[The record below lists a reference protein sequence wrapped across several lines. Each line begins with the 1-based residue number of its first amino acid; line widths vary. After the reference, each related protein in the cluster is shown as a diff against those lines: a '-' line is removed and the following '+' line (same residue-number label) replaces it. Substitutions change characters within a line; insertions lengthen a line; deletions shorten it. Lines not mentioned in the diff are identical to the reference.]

1 MMEML
6 NPVFKTAQLGTIDRY
21 TIEHEPIKS
30 IDLME
35 RAARNF
41 TKKMLKKFP
50 EFRKFCIVAGRG
62 NNGGDGFAIARL
74 LQEKGLRTRV
84 CLIACCGLSSD
95 CEINRN
101 RWKGDCR
108 VIEKPEEI
116 EFEEEE
122 LIVDAIFGSGLNRKV
137 EGLAAEIIGKINE
150 SPNVVIAVDIPSGLM
165 GEDNSRNEQEAII
178 RADYTFTFQFPKLA
192 FMFPENYPF
201 VGEWEIVDIGLCPE
215 IVRSLPTDYFYLSE
229 DFISGLLPRPGKFAH
244 KGTNG
249 HGLLIVGSSGM
260 MGAAVLAAKA
270 ARRSGIGLL
279 SCHIPAQERAI
290 LQTTVPEALIKAD
303 RSKKCFS
310 GIDRLDPYTAIAV
323 GPGIGKAPET
333 VEGIK
338 KLLARWKGK
347 TIWDADA
354 LNILAENKYLL
365 DFLPEESILTPH
377 PKEFERLAGKSEN
390 DFERLNKLS
399 IFANHYRVYVLL
411 KGAHTV
417 IASPCGKCW
426 FNTSGNPGMAKGGM
440 GDVLTGVLLG
450 LVGSGIPPLEA
461 ALIGVYA
468 HGLAADLLA
477 AENGKRGV
485 CAEEVA
491 EGLGKAWHILER
503 GKETGKRGYKRKNNS

>member
-1 MMEML
+1 MMKML
-6 NPVFKTAQLGTIDRY
+6 NPIFKTAQLTAIDRY

-41 TKKMLKKFP
+41 TKKMLEKIP
-50 EFRKFCIVAGRG
+50 EPRKFCIVAGSG
-62 NNGGDGFAIARL
+62 NNGGDGFAIARI
-74 LQEKGLRTRV
+74 LQEKGWKARV
-84 CLIACCGLSSD
+84 CLIAYSKMSPD
-95 CEINRN
+95 CEINRH

-108 VIEKPEEI
+108 MIESVEEI
-116 EFEEEE
+116 EFEGDE

-137 EGLAAEIIGKINE
+137 QGLIAEIIGKINK
-150 SPNVVIAVDIPSGLM
+150 SPNVVIAVDIPSGLL
-165 GEDNSRNEQEAII
+165 GEDNSRNDKEAIV

-192 FMFPENYPF
+192 FMFAENYPF
-201 VGEWEIVDIGLCPE
+201 VGEWEVVDIGLCAE
-215 IVRSLPTDYFYLSE
+215 IIRSVPTDYFYLSE
-229 DFISGLLPRPGKFAH
+229 DFVSALLPRPGKFAH

-249 HGLLIVGSSGM
+249 HGLLIAGSAGM
-260 MGAAVLAAKA
+260 MGAAVLASKA
-270 ARRSGIGLL
+270 AIRSGIGLL
-279 SCHIPAQERAI
+279 SCHVPAQERTI
-290 LQTTVPEALIKAD
+290 LQTTVPEALIGVD
-303 RSKKCFS
+303 RSEKCFS
-310 GIDRLDPYTAIAV
+310 GIDHLDPYTAIAI
-323 GPGIGKAPET
+323 GPGLGKAPET

-338 KLLARWKGK
+338 ELLIRWKGK
-347 TIWDADA
+347 MIWDADG

-365 DFLPEESILTPH
+365 DFLPENSILTPH

-399 IFANHYRVYVLL
+399 IFANHYRIYILL

-450 LVGSGIPPLEA
+450 LVASGVSPLEA
-461 ALIGVYA
+461 VLTGVYA

-477 AENGKRGV
+477 TEKGYRGI
-485 CAEEVA
+485 CAGEVA
-491 EGLGKAWHILER
+491 ENLGKAWRILEGDEKNR
-503 GKETGKRGYKRKNNS
+503 YKRKMKT